1 MVQSRNEHWTHG
13 LLCRTL
19 DDMTMFNHTTAPVR
33 SYGWLTELRSS
44 MSERR
49 HARAARRVLESE
61 LATYRTPADVEDLF
75 AALRTQDDNPT
86 AEDMRTILLATL
98 ESHELR
104 TAS

>member
-1 MVQSRNEHWTHG
+1 
-13 LLCRTL
+13 
-19 DDMTMFNHTTAPVR
+19 MTMFNHTTAPVR

-86 AEDMRTILLATL
+86 AEDMRTILLANMGT
-98 ESHELR
+98 HELR
-104 TAS
+104 KAA